1 MKIQW
6 LGHSSF
12 KLEESTGTS
21 IVTDP
26 FEESVVGFAM
36 PKVNANAVTI
46 SHKHL
51 DHNLVSKVG
60 GNPIV
65 IDELGGF
72 EVEGIHIQSFQSYHD
87 HHMGTKRG
95 DNLIFKFRMDGVE
108 VCHLGDIGEE
118 CNIRVVETI
127 MPVNILL
134 IPVGGKY
141 TIDAVEAKEYVDK
154 IMPDIVIPMHYRT
167 KDSIMD
173 IDKVSD
179 FIDLFPEEDVV
190 YADSDTVEFDRADFD
205 GESTKVI
212 VLDKVQLD

>member
-36 PKVNANAVTI
+36 PKVSANAVTI
-46 SHKHL
+46 SHKHS

-167 KDSIMD
+167 KDSIME

-179 FIDLFPEEDVV
+179 FIDLFPEEDIV

>member
-36 PKVNANAVTI
+36 PKVSANAVTI
-46 SHKHL
+46 SHKHS

>member
-1 MKIQW
+1 
-6 LGHSSF
+6 
-12 KLEESTGTS
+12 
-21 IVTDP
+21 
-26 FEESVVGFAM
+26 
-36 PKVNANAVTI
+36 
-46 SHKHL
+46 
-51 DHNLVSKVG
+51 
-60 GNPIV
+60 
-65 IDELGGF
+65 
-72 EVEGIHIQSFQSYHD
+72 
-87 HHMGTKRG
+87 
-95 DNLIFKFRMDGVE
+95 
-108 VCHLGDIGEE
+108 
-118 CNIRVVETI
+118 

-190 YADSDTVEFDRADFD
+190 YAESDSVEFDRADFD

>member
-1 MKIQW
+1 M
-6 LGHSSF
+6 
-12 KLEESTGTS
+12 
-21 IVTDP
+21 
-26 FEESVVGFAM
+26 
-36 PKVNANAVTI
+36 
-46 SHKHL
+46 
-51 DHNLVSKVG
+51 
-60 GNPIV
+60 
-65 IDELGGF
+65 
-72 EVEGIHIQSFQSYHD
+72 SYHD
-87 HHMGTKRG
+87 DKNGKKRG
-95 DNLIFKFRMDGVE
+95 ENRIFKFRMDGVE

-190 YADSDTVEFDRADFD
+190 YAESDSVEFDRADFD

>member
-26 FEESVVGFAM
+26 FEESVVGFPM

-46 SHKHL
+46 SHKHS
-51 DHNLVSKVG
+51 DHNVVSKVG

-190 YADSDTVEFDRADFD
+190 YAESDSVELDRADFD

>member
-36 PKVNANAVTI
+36 PKVSANAVTI
-46 SHKHL
+46 SHKHS

-167 KDSIMD
+167 KDYIMD